1 MNELNTLIQ
10 ELKKYDNK
18 DGYKLQYKTI
28 KERFNPIIKKLIE
41 IGEPAL
47 DLLHELIKNEETW
60 SCLFALEI
68 LKEIKSEK
76 SIPFLIEY
84 IVLNEDGDYWEG
96 CEEAMY
102 GLNNIGRPA
111 IKPLILELKKH
122 FDNKKYLMYL
132 VSSLTET
139 ADDEAY
145 DFMLHYTNQY
155 LENTSEYKEWFP
167 IDHFTHD
174 FSKQGKNEVLPIL
187 KEIQEMDHLSEHAHI
202 ELRDT
207 IWQLEDPEGFED
219 EMDRI
224 IDNSEK
230 RYDEKRKL
238 GRNEPCW
245 CGSEKKYKKC
255 CLGKDLKEKGKP
267 RKVYIIGGKEY
278 IGNLDE
284 FEEDES
290 ER

>member
-1 MNELNTLIQ
+1 MNEINNLIQ
-10 ELKKYDNK
+10 ELKKHDNK
-18 DGYKLQYKTI
+18 EGYKLEYKTV
-28 KERFNPIIKKLIE
+28 KAMFEPIIKKLIL

-47 DLLHELIKNEETW
+47 DALHELIKHEETW

-84 IVLNEDGDYWEG
+84 IVLNDEGDYWEG

-102 GLNNIGRPA
+102 ALNNIGKPA
-111 IKPLILELKKH
+111 IKPLIVELKKH
-122 FDNKKYLMYL
+122 FGNKKYLMYL
-132 VSSLTET
+132 VSSLTEIV
-139 ADDEAY
+139 DDEVY
-145 DFMLHYTNQY
+145 DFMLHYTKQY
-155 LENTSEYKEWFP
+155 LENTSEYKDWFH
-167 IDHFTHD
+167 IEHFTYD
-174 FSKQGKNEVLPIL
+174 FTKQGKSEVLPIL
-187 KEIQEMDHLSEHAHI
+187 KEIQKRGHLSEHAHI

-207 IWQLEDPEGFED
+207 IWKLEDPEGFEK
-219 EMDRI
+219 EMNRI
-224 IDNSEK
+224 INNSEK

-255 CLGKDLKEKGKP
+255 CLDKDIKEKGKP
-267 RKVYIIGGKEY
+267 RKVYIIDGKEY

-284 FEEDES
+284 F
-290 ER
+290 